1 MGRAGHCCWRDA
13 NSFHSHYSD
22 LNNEVHMTTLPAAR
36 RSLWPLWLCWLAMG
50 LDGFDLV
57 VLGTVIPTL
66 IKTQELGFDA
76 VGATYA
82 ATISLVGVG
91 IGALFIAPLSDRFG
105 RRRLLVACVAWFS
118 LFTLAVVFA
127 PSVAVFGI
135 FRFIAGV
142 GLGACLP
149 AALAYMNDYAPPGT
163 AGKSTT
169 RTMTGYHV
177 GAVATA
183 FLAILVVPDWRILFV
198 IGGVAGLI
206 LVPFLWF
213 RLPET
218 LPPVHTEH
226 NKNTQSAAAPAHAPA
241 GATPAHRPIAVPAAE
256 PEASPSSLVP
266 AGTSLDRASFRDLT
280 KKPYPRMAMAIAVAS
295 FMGLLLVY
303 GLNTWLPQLMSS
315 AGYTVSTGLVLLLVL
330 NVGAVVGLIVAG
342 ILADKHGTK
351 NIVLLWFGLSAV
363 FLAVLSVKIQNELL
377 LNAAVFVTGV
387 FVFSSQVLVYAW
399 VSQLFPARLRGT
411 ALGFAAGVGRLGA
424 IIGPAV
430 TGSLVAAG
438 IAYPWGFYVFGGA
451 ALAAVIVLLSIPHT
465 FKPAQ
470 GEDH

>member
-1 MGRAGHCCWRDA
+1 M
-13 NSFHSHYSD
+13 S
-22 LNNEVHMTTLPAAR
+22 TT
-36 RSLWPLWLCWLAMG
+36 SLENKSRWPVWLCWLAMV

-66 IKTQELGFDA
+66 IKTHDLGFDA
-76 VGATYA
+76 LGATFA

-91 IGALFIAPLSDRFG
+91 LGALFIAPLSDRFG
-105 RRRLLVACVAWFS
+105 RRNLLVACVTWFSIFTIAVALAPNVAIFS
-118 LFTLAVVFA
+118 LFRLLA
-127 PSVAVFGI
+127 GL
-135 FRFIAGV
+135 

-149 AALAYMNDYAPPGT
+149 AALAYMNDYAPAGS

-169 RTMTGYHV
+169 RTMTGYHA

-183 FLAILVVPDWRILFV
+183 FLALMVIPDWRIMFV
-198 IGGVAGLI
+198 VGGIAGLA

-213 RLPET
+213 KLPET
-218 LPPVHTEH
+218 LPAVIVLPALDTAATKEP
-226 NKNTQSAAAPAHAPA
+226 AAA
-241 GATPAHRPIAVPAAE
+241 TE
-256 PEASPSSLVP
+256 E
-266 AGTSLDRASFRDLT
+266 RASFKHLGR
-280 KKPYPRMAMAIAVAS
+280 KPYPLIAAGVAVAS

-315 AGYTVSTGLVLLLVL
+315 AGYTLSAGLSLLLVL
-330 NVGAVVGLIVAG
+330 NVGAVAGLLVAG
-342 ILADKHGTK
+342 ILADRHGTK
-351 NIVLLWFGLSAV
+351 KIVLLWFGLSAV

-424 IIGPAV
+424 ILGPAV
-430 TGSLVAAG
+430 TGTLVAAG
-438 IAYPWGFYVFGGA
+438 IAYPWGFYVFAGA
-451 ALAAVIVLLSIPHT
+451 AVLAVAALVLVPQVVTAAAGKRTAVGPS
-465 FKPAQ
+465 
-470 GEDH
+470 

>member
-1 MGRAGHCCWRDA
+1 
-13 NSFHSHYSD
+13 
-22 LNNEVHMTTLPAAR
+22 MTTLPATR
-36 RSLWPLWLCWLAMG
+36 RSQWPVWLCWLAMV

-66 IKTQELGFDA
+66 IKTQDLGFDA

-127 PSVAVFGI
+127 PNVAVFGI
-135 FRFIAGV
+135 FRLLAGV

-149 AALAYMNDYAPPGT
+149 AALAYMNDYAPAGT

-183 FLAILVVPDWRILFV
+183 FLAILVVPDWRIMFV
-198 IGGVAGLI
+198 VGGVAGFV

-218 LPPVHTEH
+218 LPPVHAEH
-226 NKNTQSAAAPAHAPA
+226 GKDTRDTTAPPAPAPASVHAA
-241 GATPAHRPIAVPAAE
+241 RTHRPIAVPAAE
-256 PEASPSSLVP
+256 PEASPASLVP
-266 AGTSLDRASFRDLT
+266 ADASGERASFRDLT
-280 KKPYPRMAMAIAVAS
+280 KKPYPLVALGIAVAS

-330 NVGAVVGLIVAG
+330 NVGAVVGLIIAG

-351 NIVLLWFGLSAV
+351 KIVLLWFGLSAV
-363 FLAVLSVKIQNELL
+363 FLAVLSVKIQNEFL

-399 VSQLFPARLRGT
+399 VSQLFPARLRAT

-424 IIGPAV
+424 IMGPAV

-438 IAYPWGFYVFGGA
+438 IAYPWGFYVFGAA
-451 ALAAVIVLLSIPHT
+451 ALLAVIALATVPHT
-465 FKPAQ
+465 IAPAPNQ
-470 GEDH
+470 APAVGHS

>member
-1 MGRAGHCCWRDA
+1 
-13 NSFHSHYSD
+13 
-22 LNNEVHMTTLPAAR
+22 MTTLPATR
-36 RSLWPLWLCWLAMG
+36 RSQWPVWLCWLAMV

-66 IKTQELGFDA
+66 IKTQDLGFDA

-127 PSVAVFGI
+127 PNVAVFGI
-135 FRFIAGV
+135 FRLLAGV

-149 AALAYMNDYAPPGT
+149 AALAYMNDYAPAGT

-183 FLAILVVPDWRILFV
+183 FLAILVVPDWRIMFV
-198 IGGVAGLI
+198 VGGVAGFV

-218 LPPVHTEH
+218 LPPVHAEH
-226 NKNTQSAAAPAHAPA
+226 AKDTRDAAAPPAPA
-241 GATPAHRPIAVPAAE
+241 PASVPAARTHRPIAVPTAE
-256 PEASPSSLVP
+256 PEASPASLVP
-266 AGTSLDRASFRDLT
+266 ADASGERASFRDLT
-280 KKPYPRMAMAIAVAS
+280 KKPYPLVALGIAVAS

-303 GLNTWLPQLMSS
+303 GLNTWLPQLMSA

-351 NIVLLWFGLSAV
+351 KIVLLWFGLSAV
-363 FLAVLSVKIQNELL
+363 FLAVLSVKIQNEFL

-399 VSQLFPARLRGT
+399 VSQLFPPRLRGT

-424 IIGPAV
+424 IMGPAV
-430 TGSLVAAG
+430 TGALVAAG
-438 IAYPWGFYVFGGA
+438 IAYPWGFYVFGA
-451 ALAAVIVLLSIPHT
+451 AAVLAVIALATVPHT
-465 FKPAQ
+465 ITPAPNQ
-470 GEDH
+470 APAVGKS

>member
-1 MGRAGHCCWRDA
+1 M
-13 NSFHSHYSD
+13 S
-22 LNNEVHMTTLPAAR
+22 TT
-36 RSLWPLWLCWLAMG
+36 SLENKSRWPVWLCWLAMV

-66 IKTQELGFDA
+66 IKTHELGFDA
-76 VGATYA
+76 VGATFA

-91 IGALFIAPLSDRFG
+91 LGALFIAPLSDRFG
-105 RRRLLVACVAWFS
+105 RRNLLVACVAWFS
-118 LFTLAVVFA
+118 IFTIAVVFA
-127 PSVAVFGI
+127 PNVAI
-135 FRFIAGV
+135 FSLFRLLAGL

-149 AALAYMNDYAPPGT
+149 AALAYMNDYAP
-163 AGKSTT
+163 AGSAGRSTT
-169 RTMTGYHV
+169 RTMTGYHA

-183 FLAILVVPDWRILFV
+183 FLALMVIPDWRVMFV
-198 IGGVAGLI
+198 VGGMAGFA

-213 RLPET
+213 KLPET
-218 LPPVHTEH
+218 LPAVVVLPALDKTPATEP
-226 NKNTQSAAAPAHAPA
+226 AAAPEERA
-241 GATPAHRPIAVPAAE
+241 G
-256 PEASPSSLVP
+256 
-266 AGTSLDRASFRDLT
+266 FKDLGR
-280 KKPYPRMAMAIAVAS
+280 KPYPLIAAGVAVAS

-315 AGYTVSTGLVLLLVL
+315 AGYTLNAGLSLLLVL
-330 NVGAVVGLIVAG
+330 NVGAVVGLVVAG

-351 NIVLLWFGLSAV
+351 RIVLLWFGLSAV

-424 IIGPAV
+424 ILGPAV
-430 TGSLVAAG
+430 TGTLVAAG
-438 IAYPWGFYVFGGA
+438 IAYPWGFYVFAAAAVLAVA
-451 ALAAVIVLLSIPHT
+451 ALALVPQAVSEAAGKRAAVGPS
-465 FKPAQ
+465 
-470 GEDH
+470 

>member
-1 MGRAGHCCWRDA
+1 M
-13 NSFHSHYSD
+13 
-22 LNNEVHMTTLPAAR
+22 V
-36 RSLWPLWLCWLAMG
+36 

-66 IKTQELGFDA
+66 IKTQDLGFDA

-118 LFTLAVVFA
+118 LFTIAVVFA
-127 PSVAVFGI
+127 PNVAVFGI
-135 FRFIAGV
+135 FRLLAGV

-149 AALAYMNDYAPPGT
+149 AALAYMNDYAPAGT

-183 FLAILVVPDWRILFV
+183 FLAILVVPDWRIMFV
-198 IGGVAGLI
+198 VGGVAGFV

-226 NKNTQSAAAPAHAPA
+226 GKDARDVAAPPASAPA
-241 GATPAHRPIAVPAAE
+241 SVPAARPHRPIAVPAAE
-256 PEASPSSLVP
+256 PEASPASLVP
-266 AGTSLDRASFRDLT
+266 ADASGERASFRDLT
-280 KKPYPRMAMAIAVAS
+280 KKPYPLVALGIAVAS

-330 NVGAVVGLIVAG
+330 NVGAVVGLIIAG

-351 NIVLLWFGLSAV
+351 KIVLLWFGLSAV
-363 FLAVLSVKIQNELL
+363 FLAVLSVKIQNEFL

-411 ALGFAAGVGRLGA
+411 ALGFAAGVGRMGA
-424 IIGPAV
+424 IVGPAV

-451 ALAAVIVLLSIPHT
+451 ALLAVVALLTVPHAIAPGPNQA
-465 FKPAQ
+465 PAI
-470 GEDH
+470 GRS

>member
-1 MGRAGHCCWRDA
+1 M
-13 NSFHSHYSD
+13 S
-22 LNNEVHMTTLPAAR
+22 TLPAAR
-36 RSLWPLWLCWLAMG
+36 RSQWPVWLCWLAMV

-66 IKTQELGFDA
+66 IKTHELGFDA
-76 VGATYA
+76 IGATYA

-91 IGALFIAPLSDRFG
+91 IGALFIAPLSDRLG

-118 LFTLAVVFA
+118 LFTIAVVFA
-127 PSVAVFGI
+127 PNVAVFGI
-135 FRFIAGV
+135 FRLLAGL

-149 AALAYMNDYAPPGT
+149 AALAYMNDYAPAGT

-183 FLAILVVPDWRILFV
+183 FLALLVVPDWRIMFV
-198 IGGVAGLI
+198 VGGVAGFA
-206 LVPFLWF
+206 LVPLLWF

-218 LPPVHTEH
+218 LPPAHAVEPAETEAV
-226 NKNTQSAAAPAHAPA
+226 TAAAGAEARSREARPT
-241 GATPAHRPIAVPAAE
+241 ATPSTARQQ
-256 PEASPSSLVP
+256 
-266 AGTSLDRASFRDLT
+266 ASFRDLLR
-280 KKPYPRMAMAIAVAS
+280 KPYPFVALGIAVAS

-303 GLNTWLPQLMSS
+303 GLNTWLPQLMAS
-315 AGYTVSTGLVLLLVL
+315 AGYTVSAGLVLLLVL
-330 NVGAVVGLIVAG
+330 NVGAVVGLVVAG

-351 NIVLLWFGLSAV
+351 KIVLLWFGLSAV
-363 FLAVLSVKIQNELL
+363 FLAVLSIKVQSELL

-411 ALGFAAGVGRLGA
+411 ALGFAAGVGRFGA
-424 IIGPAV
+424 IMGPAV
-430 TGSLVAAG
+430 TGTLVAAG
-438 IAYPWGFYVFGGA
+438 IAYPWGFYVFA
-451 ALAAVIVLLSIPHT
+451 AAAVLAVVALVAVPHAIAAA
-465 FKPAQ
+465 PGREAAV
-470 GEDH
+470 ERS

>member
-1 MGRAGHCCWRDA
+1 M
-13 NSFHSHYSD
+13 S
-22 LNNEVHMTTLPAAR
+22 MTPAQH
-36 RSLWPLWLCWLAMG
+36 RSKWPVWLCWLAMV

-66 IKTQELGFDA
+66 IKTQDLGFDA

-105 RRRLLVACVAWFS
+105 RRRLLVACVVWFS
-118 LFTLAVVFA
+118 IFTIAVVFA
-127 PSVAVFGI
+127 PNVAVFGI
-135 FRFIAGV
+135 FRLLAGL

-149 AALAYMNDYAPPGT
+149 AALAYMNDYAPEGT

-183 FLAILVVPDWRILFV
+183 FLAILVVPDWRIMFV
-198 IGGVAGLI
+198 VGGLAGFA

-213 RLPET
+213 KLPET
-218 LPPVHTEH
+218 LPPVHVQPGSRTAET
-226 NKNTQSAAAPAHAPA
+226 TQSAGAEEPAEERA
-241 GATPAHRPIAVPAAE
+241 G
-256 PEASPSSLVP
+256 
-266 AGTSLDRASFRDLT
+266 FRDLSR
-280 KKPYPRMAMAIAVAS
+280 KPYPLVALAIALAS

-303 GLNTWLPQLMSS
+303 GLNTWLPQLMAA

-330 NVGAVVGLIVAG
+330 NMGAVVGLVVAG
-342 ILADKHGTK
+342 ILADRHGTK
-351 NIVLLWFGLSAV
+351 KIVLLWFGLSAV
-363 FLAVLSVKIQNELL
+363 LLAILSVKIQNELL

-424 IIGPAV
+424 IMGPAV
-430 TGSLVAAG
+430 TGTLVAAG
-438 IAYPWGFYVFGGA
+438 IAYPWGFYTFA
-451 ALAAVIVLLSIPHT
+451 AAAVIAVVALVSVPHSIR
-465 FKPAQ
+465 PAPVAAAAV
-470 GEDH
+470 GPSGN

>member
-1 MGRAGHCCWRDA
+1 MP
-13 NSFHSHYSD
+13 
-22 LNNEVHMTTLPAAR
+22 MTPAQH
-36 RSLWPLWLCWLAMG
+36 RSKWPVWLCWLAMV

-66 IKTQELGFDA
+66 IKTQDLGFDA

-105 RRRLLVACVAWFS
+105 RRRLLVACVLWFS
-118 LFTLAVVFA
+118 IFTIAVVFA
-127 PSVAVFGI
+127 PNVAVFGI
-135 FRFIAGV
+135 FRLLAGL

-149 AALAYMNDYAPPGT
+149 AALAYMNDYAPAGT

-183 FLAILVVPDWRILFV
+183 FLAILVVPDWRIMFV
-198 IGGVAGLI
+198 VGGLAGFA

-213 RLPET
+213 KLPET
-218 LPPVHTEH
+218 LPAVTVDVGAGASGTTGKAVEEPAPT
-226 NKNTQSAAAPAHAPA
+226 APAA
-241 GATPAHRPIAVPAAE
+241 
-256 PEASPSSLVP
+256 
-266 AGTSLDRASFRDLT
+266 RASFRDLAR
-280 KKPYPRMAMAIAVAS
+280 KPYPLVALAIAVAS

-303 GLNTWLPQLMSS
+303 GLNTWLPQLMAA

-330 NVGAVVGLIVAG
+330 NVGAVVGLVVAG

-351 NIVLLWFGLSAV
+351 KIVLLWFGLSAV
-363 FLAVLSVKIQNELL
+363 LLAILSVKIQSELL

-399 VSQLFPARLRGT
+399 VSQLFPARLRAT
-411 ALGFAAGVGRLGA
+411 ALGFAAGVGRFGA
-424 IIGPAV
+424 IMGPAV
-430 TGSLVAAG
+430 TGTLVAAG
-438 IAYPWGFYVFGGA
+438 IAYPWGFYVFA
-451 ALAAVIVLLSIPHT
+451 AAAVIAVVALVTVPHAIA
-465 FKPAQ
+465 PAPGREPVVGQ
-470 GEDH
+470 SPNQP

>member
-1 MGRAGHCCWRDA
+1 M
-13 NSFHSHYSD
+13 S
-22 LNNEVHMTTLPAAR
+22 TLSVAR
-36 RSLWPLWLCWLAMG
+36 RSQWPVWLCWLAMM

-66 IKTQELGFDA
+66 IKTHELGFDA

-91 IGALFIAPLSDRFG
+91 IGALFIAPLSDQFG

-118 LFTLAVVFA
+118 LFTIAVVFA
-127 PSVAVFGI
+127 PNVAMFGVF
-135 FRFIAGV
+135 RLLAGV

-149 AALAYMNDYAPPGT
+149 AALAYMNDYAPAGT

-183 FLAILVVPDWRILFV
+183 FLAIMVVPDWRIMFV
-198 IGGVAGLI
+198 VGGLAGFV

-218 LPPVHTEH
+218 LPPVHAQEGAELQDAEAQGTELH
-226 NKNTQSAAAPAHAPA
+226 GAQVHPAHAR
-241 GATPAHRPIAVPAAE
+241 AHRPIAVPAAE
-256 PEASPSSLVP
+256 PEAAPASLLPADP
-266 AGTSLDRASFRDLT
+266 AGQRASFRDLA
-280 KKPYPRMAMAIAVAS
+280 KKPYPLVALGIAVAS

-303 GLNTWLPQLMSS
+303 GLNTWLPQLMSA

-351 NIVLLWFGLSAV
+351 KIVLLWFGLSAV
-363 FLAVLSVKIQNELL
+363 FLAVLSVKIQSEFL

-411 ALGFAAGVGRLGA
+411 ALGFAAGVGRFGA
-424 IIGPAV
+424 IMGPAV
-430 TGSLVAAG
+430 TGTLVAAG
-438 IAYPWGFYVFGGA
+438 IAYPWGFYVFGAA
-451 ALAAVIVLLSIPHT
+451 ALLAVVALATVPHAIAASRS
-465 FKPAQ
+465 
-470 GEDH
+470 

>member
-1 MGRAGHCCWRDA
+1 MPT
-13 NSFHSHYSD
+13 
-22 LNNEVHMTTLPAAR
+22 TTLHQ
-36 RSLWPLWLCWLAMG
+36 RSKWPVWLCWLAMV

-66 IKTQELGFDA
+66 IKTNELGFDA
-76 VGATYA
+76 VGATFA

-105 RRRLLVACVAWFS
+105 RRRLLVACVLWFS

-127 PSVAVFGI
+127 PNVALFSI
-135 FRFIAGV
+135 FRMLAGL

-149 AALAYMNDYAPPGT
+149 AALAYMNDYARPGT

-169 RTMTGYHV
+169 LTMTGYHV

-183 FLAILVVPDWRILFV
+183 FLAILVVPDWRIMFV
-198 IGGVAGLI
+198 VGGLAGFALA
-206 LVPFLWF
+206 PFLWF
-213 RLPET
+213 KLPET
-218 LPPVHTEH
+218 LPP
-226 NKNTQSAAAPAHAPA
+226 APAQANE
-241 GATPAHRPIAVPAAE
+241 PAAVE
-256 PEASPSSLVP
+256 N
-266 AGTSLDRASFRDLT
+266 RASFRDLA
-280 KKPYPRMAMAIAVAS
+280 KKPYPLVALGIGIAS

-303 GLNTWLPQLMSS
+303 GLNTWLPQLMAA

-330 NVGAVVGLIVAG
+330 NVGAVAGLVVAG

-351 NIVLLWFGLSAV
+351 RIVLLWFGLSAV
-363 FLAVLSVKIQNELL
+363 LLAILSVKIQNELL

-399 VSQLFPARLRGT
+399 VSQLFPARLRAT

-424 IIGPAV
+424 IMGPAV
-430 TGSLVAAG
+430 TGTLVAAG
-438 IAYPWGFYVFGGA
+438 IAYPWGFYAFAG
-451 ALAAVIVLLSIPHT
+451 AAVIAVLALVAVPHAIKVAPGRSAGVGT
-465 FKPAQ
+465 QPN
-470 GEDH
+470 